1 MDNQYKSNYN
11 QNNGYNQNN
20 NYQSYDEYKQNKPEK
35 KSSVGSLLLGILL
48 GIIISVTLV
57 VAGLTGLVG
66 TGFFHISADGIYVTG
81 TSSDDSD
88 GIGSKVEAK
97 LNALDSVL
105 SNKFYFDDVDDEKAA
120 NSIYKAYL
128 SSYGDKYTVYYTPE
142 EYKSLVESTSGTFY
156 GIGAVCQKSD
166 EGGIVIVE
174 PYEDAPAYKAGIRK
188 GDRVIKVDG
197 KDIMDMDLS
206 AAVAII
212 KGDSGTK
219 VTLTVI
225 RDGQTMDISIK
236 RDAVNIKTVDYEMRE
251 DSIGY
256 IVISQFDDVT
266 TEQFKSALT
275 DLQNQGMKGLIIDVR
290 SNPGGVLSVVVDI
303 VDEIVPKGLIV
314 YTEDVDGNRKEYNG
328 KSSNEL
334 SIPIAV
340 LVDGNSASASEIFAG
355 ALQDYGKAKIIG
367 TQTFGKGIVQTIQ
380 PLTDGSAIKYTI
392 AKYYTPK
399 GQDIHGHGVTPD
411 IVVEY
416 DGSVD
421 SDNQYDAAMD
431 YVKSQLK

>member
-1 MDNQYKSNYN
+1 MDNQYNNNYN
-11 QNNGYNQNN
+11 QNNGYNQND
-20 NYQSYDEYKQNKPEK
+20 NYQSYEEYKRNTPKK

-66 TGFFHISADGIYVTG
+66 SGFFHISTDGIYVTG
-81 TSSDDSD
+81 TSSNDSD

-97 LNALDSVL
+97 LNVLNSVL
-105 SNKFYFDDVDDEKAA
+105 SDKFYFDNVDDETAA
-120 NSIYKAYL
+120 NNIYKAYL

-142 EYKSLVESTSGTFY
+142 EYKSLMESTSGTFY

-174 PYEDAPAYKAGIRK
+174 PYSNAPAYKAGVRK

-206 AAVAII
+206 AAVALI
-212 KGDSGTK
+212 KGDKGTQVK
-219 VTLTVI
+219 LTVV
-225 RDGQTMDISIK
+225 RDGQTMDFSIT

-256 IVISQFDDVT
+256 IIISQFDDVT
-266 TEQFKSALT
+266 TEQFKDALN
-275 DLQNQGMKGLIIDVR
+275 DLQNQGMKGLVIDVR

-303 VDEIVPKGLIV
+303 VDQIVPKGLIV

-328 KSSNEL
+328 KSNNEL

-416 DGSVD
+416 DSNADG
-421 SDNQYDAAMD
+421 DNQYDAAMD

>member
-1 MDNQYKSNYN
+1 MDNQYNNNYN
-11 QNNGYNQNN
+11 QNNGYNQND
-20 NYQSYDEYKQNKPEK
+20 NYQSYEEYKRNTPKK

-66 TGFFHISADGIYVTG
+66 SGFFHISTDGIYVTG
-81 TSSDDSD
+81 TSSNDSD

-105 SNKFYFDDVDDEKAA
+105 SDKFYFDNVDDETAA
-120 NSIYKAYL
+120 NNIYKAYL

-142 EYKSLVESTSGTFY
+142 EYKSLMESTSGTFY

-174 PYEDAPAYKAGIRK
+174 PYSNAPAYKAGIRK

-206 AAVAII
+206 AAVALI
-212 KGDSGTK
+212 KGDKGTQVK
-219 VTLTVI
+219 LTVV
-225 RDGQTMDISIK
+225 RDGQTMDFSIT

-256 IVISQFDDVT
+256 IIISQFDDVT
-266 TEQFKSALT
+266 TEQFKDALT
-275 DLQNQGMKGLIIDVR
+275 DLQNQGMKGLVIDVR

-303 VDEIVPKGLIV
+303 VDQIVPKGLIV

-328 KSSNEL
+328 KSNNEL

-416 DGSVD
+416 DSNADG
-421 SDNQYDAAMD
+421 DNQYDAAMD

>member
-1 MDNQYKSNYN
+1 MDNQYNNNYN
-11 QNNGYNQNN
+11 QNNGYEQNN
-20 NYQSYDEYKQNKPEK
+20 NNQSYDEYKRNTPKK

-66 TGFFHISADGIYVTG
+66 SGFFHISTDGIYVTG
-81 TSSDDSD
+81 TSSNDSE

-206 AAVAII
+206 AAVALI
-212 KGDSGTK
+212 KGDKGTQ
-219 VTLTVI
+219 VTLTVV
-225 RDGQTMDISIK
+225 RDSQTMDISIK

-251 DSIGY
+251 NSIGY

-266 TEQFKSALT
+266 TEQFKNALT

-303 VDEIVPKGLIV
+303 VDRIVPKGLIV

-355 ALQDYGKAKIIG
+355 ALQDYGKAEIIG

-416 DGSVD
+416 DGNAD
-421 SDNQYDAAMD
+421 GDNQYDAAMD